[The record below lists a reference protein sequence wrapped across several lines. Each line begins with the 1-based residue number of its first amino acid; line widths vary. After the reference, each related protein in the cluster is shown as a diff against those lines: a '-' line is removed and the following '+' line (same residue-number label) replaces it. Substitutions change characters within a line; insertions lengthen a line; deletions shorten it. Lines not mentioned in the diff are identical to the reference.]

1 MAQNPHDMNVVNHLY
16 AATGGSNVELE
27 QRKEA
32 LRKLVGNDQR
42 LMTPATMLVMNE
54 EAKLRNAAMKQ
65 GQQPSVAAKALG
77 FAPPTPQMSPAGLG
91 ATPQGMQMASAAPMA
106 PPQGAPAPQGP
117 VQMAGGGLTT
127 LPVPDYMFDEQTF
140 ANGGIVAFSKG
151 GQKGAADAKARA
163 KQQAEAYLGK
173 PISDAEFDLLLKATH
188 AEASG
193 KSNPEEQ
200 AMIMGTILNHA
211 RAKGKSIENVLYAP
225 NAFQSVTGTS
235 KNNHAPSAQFEK
247 GPSDKRAADIF
258 DAATLLPRVSPK
270 QVNFTAANRKAYGPG
285 TNVGYLDKLAKKGT
299 QIAGTM
305 FGTNI
310 MPSDVQTARK
320 EPPAPTIYDLARSTL
335 PGISSAAAPPVRDA
349 RFDRPPIQYMAQ
361 PQMPRAQMPQF
372 DVAAAEAPPV
382 QVAQD
387 ARFDR
392 PPIQYM
398 AQPQMP
404 RAQMPQFD
412 MAAAEA
418 PPVQVAQDARFERPP
433 LRYMASP
440 QEPQAQMPQFGVASA
455 EVPTRATQVV
465 SGLGA
470 AASALNP
477 IGTAQAAEAPQPKAQ
492 AQPPAEPYVD
502 PVKKIPYFR
511 TSNPLDP
518 NKPMPSKA
526 RRYAGEAAQFVAG
539 GLGNIGVG
547 AYNAEADIA
556 NRYAN
561 FFTKPIDPNEGAP
574 AAKVTPKEY
583 GKVDKYTGPGNT
595 KGVRHYTMGEDP
607 AREAALT
614 SNPTFADAPI
624 TAPSIKKETS
634 EEALARILAANKSD
648 NFWSTMAAAGFNTAA
663 GKSQNALENFGS
675 GFAAAIPGMAAANKS
690 DRELALKQQELAQQ
704 KEISEKQISAST
716 GFQKEAVD
724 NLTQD
729 YLRQGMPLV
738 IARGRA
744 TRDVMTAGA
753 NQWSAGA
760 PLNAQMKQLQSDIQ
774 YLEAVRPDDPSLPEK
789 RKLLADAQAKFA
801 ALGSG
806 GSGGGNIVSY
816 GSLK

>member
-372 DVAAAEAPPV
+372 DV
-382 QVAQD
+382 
-387 ARFDR
+387 
-392 PPIQYM
+392 
-398 AQPQMP
+398 
-404 RAQMPQFD
+404 
-412 MAAAEA
+412 AAAEA

>member
-335 PGISSAAAPPVRDA
+335 PGISSAAAPPVR
-349 RFDRPPIQYMAQ
+349 
-361 PQMPRAQMPQF
+361 
-372 DVAAAEAPPV
+372 
-382 QVAQD
+382 D